1 MGCPK
6 NIVDSEYLRWGL
18 KSHGITFVA
27 DSKNADI
34 LIINTCA
41 FILSA
46 REEAI
51 DAILEAVR
59 LKESG
64 RCRYVYVTGCLP
76 QKYKEELQKELPE
89 VDGFY
94 DQIDFNEIVSEMSR
108 EFDLNGRITPGRE
121 LITPGHYAYLKIA
134 EGCDNRCTYCTIP
147 SIKGIFSS
155 RNEDFLVEEA
165 ERLSQSGVRELI
177 LIAQDITYYGKDA
190 AGDVKLS
197 GLITR
202 LSRINDIEWIRLLYA
217 HPAHLEDELIDTM
230 RDNEKVC
237 KYIDIPMQHVSDRI
251 LKRMGRDTTGR
262 HIRDLIEKMRS
273 TIPGLAIRTTLMVG
287 FPGETEADFHE
298 LQQFVSDTRFERL
311 GVFKYSNEDD
321 TPAAKLKDHLDES
334 VKEDRFQQ
342 LLQIQRTIS
351 YEENLNLVGEEMRVL
366 IDGFEDE
373 ENTYSGR
380 TEWDAP
386 EIDNR
391 VLIRDNVDPGGFYDV
406 RIIDADEYDL
416 IGEREG
422 TNIHSTMEG

>member
-1 MGCPK
+1 
-6 NIVDSEYLRWGL
+6 VDSEYLQWGL
-18 KSHGITFVA
+18 KSHGITFVT

-64 RCRYVYVTGCLP
+64 RCQRIYVTGCLP

-94 DQIDFNEIVSEMSR
+94 DQIDFNEIVALMAK
-108 EFDLNGRITPGRE
+108 EFGLSGRIVPGRD

-147 SIKGIFSS
+147 SIKGRFAS
-155 RNEDFLVEEA
+155 RQEDSLVEEA
-165 ERLSQSGVRELI
+165 ERLSQSGVQELI

-190 AGDVKLS
+190 DGDVKLS

-202 LSRINDIEWIRLLYA
+202 LSGIDDIEWIRLLYA
-217 HPAHLEDELIDTM
+217 HPAHMDDDLIYAI

-237 KYIDIPMQHVSDRI
+237 RYIDIPVQHVSDRI
-251 LKRMGRDTTGR
+251 LKRMGRGTTGQ

-287 FPGETEADFHE
+287 FPGETEADFYE

-321 TPAAKLKDHLDES
+321 TPAATLQGQLDES
-334 VKEDRFQQ
+334 VKEDRYQQ
-342 LLQIQRTIS
+342 LMQIQRTIS
-351 YEENLNLVGEEMRVL
+351 YEENVKLVGEEVRVL
-366 IDGFEDE
+366 IDGYEEE
-373 ENTYSGR
+373 ENSFSGR

-386 EIDNR
+386 QIDNR
-391 VLIRDNVDPGGFYDV
+391 VLIHENVDTGRFYDV

-422 TNIHSTMEG
+422 TNIHSRMEA